1 MTESGVVGVIA
12 IRPIRCLVY
21 QASIHMQF
29 QGWIEGWVKLIS
41 LFKFRFMD
49 GPGLNEVI
57 NDPTQY
63 HGIMLI
69 Q

>member
-1 MTESGVVGVIA
+1 MTEPWCGGGY
-12 IRPIRCLVY
+12 RDKDTCLVY

-29 QGWIEGWVKLIS
+29 QGWIEGWIKLIS
-41 LFKFRFMD
+41 LYKFRFMD
-49 GPGLNEVI
+49 GPGLNEVR